1 MSAQA
6 AQWKVAHEMAQW
18 RIEQLKNSRQL
29 TQSQLADARLA
40 LGCVEDHTRRLRDR
54 IGQLRAAGAR
64 LDLTA
69 ADGGRQRRVAQ
80 EELQRV
86 EGELA
91 EAHRR
96 LTDARQ
102 QAIRRPHDYSI
113 IPYDGPNQT
122 HRRPIYLEC
131 RADAVVLQPEG
142 IAFHE
147 SDFAGSLGPDNPLA
161 AALRAVREYLA
172 DRGAFDPRADGEP
185 YPLLLVRPQGIMTY
199 YAARAAM
206 QWWAADFGY
215 ELIEDDWKLHFP
227 APDLQLAKVVDR
239 AIVQPRAELAA
250 AAVDHARR
258 QAAFAS
264 YGGGDEDGFTSGD
277 SGSTH
282 GGAGG
287 GRGGGGRGG
296 YGTGA
301 ASGPG
306 GYAVGAATGPGGGS
320 PGGNGFG
327 SGSGGGAPGTGGFGG
342 SGGSGSGT
350 MSGDSGGSI
359 FGSGSGGGSPGN
371 GGLGGFGGA
380 GGSGSGTM
388 SGGSGGSIFGSGSGG
403 GAPGNG
409 GLGGL
414 GGTGGS
420 GSGTMSGGSGGS
432 IFGSGS
438 GGGSPGS
445 GGLGGFGGTGG
456 SGSGTMSSWASGP
469 GLGSGSG
476 DGASGGS
483 PFGGLG
489 GTGASGTAG
498 GPGGNG
504 LGMGLSGGTAAGGGT
519 AFSGLAGDPSAQ
531 NQGGA
536 SVKRPDDF
544 VFGQPQTA
552 TDPASQRPPPAGT
565 QPAAPLRPG
574 EWRPTPDP
582 PPEDKAD
589 DKDKQKDLKSL
600 AKTRGEDWA
609 LRDAGRKSTPFTRNI
624 RVDCYADRLIL
635 APDAGMGSPKQIPLG
650 PRTAGSVDKLVA
662 ALWERMDSWGIAGE
676 NMYWRP
682 VLNVYVAPGADR
694 RFDDLKVLLEGS
706 GFNLQ
711 RKP

>member
-1 MSAQA
+1 M
-6 AQWKVAHEMAQW
+6 
-18 RIEQLKNSRQL
+18 
-29 TQSQLADARLA
+29 
-40 LGCVEDHTRRLRDR
+40 GCVEDHTRRLRDR
-54 IGQLRAAGAR
+54 IGQLRAAGAQ

-306 GYAVGAATGPGGGS
+306 GYARRGAATGPGGGS

-371 GGLGGFGGA
+371 GG
-380 GGSGSGTM
+380 
-388 SGGSGGSIFGSGSGG
+388 
-403 GAPGNG
+403 
-409 GLGGL
+409 
-414 GGTGGS
+414 
-420 GSGTMSGGSGGS
+420 
-432 IFGSGS
+432 
-438 GGGSPGS
+438 
-445 GGLGGFGGTGG
+445 
-456 SGSGTMSSWASGP
+456 WA
-469 GLGSGSG
+469 
-476 DGASGGS
+476 
-483 PFGGLG
+483 
-489 GTGASGTAG
+489 
-498 GPGGNG
+498 
-504 LGMGLSGGTAAGGGT
+504 
-519 AFSGLAGDPSAQ
+519 GLAAPAAAARVQCPAVRAEVSSAAEAAAEPRQ
-531 NQGGA
+531 RRPGRA
-536 SVKRPDDF
+536 WRHRRKRLGHH
-544 VFGQPQTA
+544 VRRFGRKYLRQRKRRRFTGQRRPGRVWRHGRQRFRHYVELG
-552 TDPASQRPPPAGT
+552 QRPRPRQRKRRRRSPA
-565 QPAAPLRPG
+565 AAPLAASA
-574 EWRPTPDP
+574 E
-582 PPEDKAD
+582 
-589 DKDKQKDLKSL
+589 L
-600 AKTRGEDWA
+600 AQA
-609 LRDAGRKSTPFTRNI
+609 APQ
-624 RVDCYADRLIL
+624 ADR
-635 APDAGMGSPKQIPLG
+635 
-650 PRTAGSVDKLVA
+650 A
-662 ALWERMDSWGIAGE
+662 AMASAWG
-676 NMYWRP
+676 
-682 VLNVYVAPGADR
+682 
-694 RFDDLKVLLEGS
+694 
-706 GFNLQ
+706 
-711 RKP
+711 